1 VVILFMRLPLLSY
14 SWTNPPGW
22 SVTYADV
29 VLVAAACRRRMI
41 DLSPL
46 SNHGSLAKSAAR

>member
-1 VVILFMRLPLLSY
+1 MVILFMRLPLLSY